1 MEPVSK
7 KEIKEGRKATEW
19 AGVDLKRFLLHG
31 RIAMK
36 KTYLTLPSSEL
47 PSERD
52 L

>member
-7 KEIKEGRKATEW
+7 KRNKGRKATEW
-19 AGVDLKRFLLHG
+19 VGVDLKRFLLHG

-36 KTYLTLPSSEL
+36 KTYLTLPSSEP